1 METMLWILCFPS
13 SNVCFTEKGWDAVG
27 CYLFRAADFNLSIQ
41 LTWVFSLL
49 YRGRVFLEEI
59 ELQAVAMPEFTQSSG
74 YSNAYKD
81 IFIQVNY
88 LWKSEG

>member
-1 METMLWILCFPS
+1 MSVSQKRAEMLLDVTYSVLQI
-13 SNVCFTEKGWDAVG
+13 
-27 CYLFRAADFNLSIQ
+27 

-49 YRGRVFLEEI
+49 HRGRAFFEEI
-59 ELQAVAMPEFTQSSG
+59 ESQAIAVPEFTQSSG

-81 IFIQVNY
+81 IFIQVNC